1 VIALTVADLVA
12 ATGGVAHGVESA
24 SLVTGVSLDSRTT
37 APGDI
42 FVAIVGETHDAHDHV
57 AQALAR
63 GAVLAMV
70 SRPIDGPILQ
80 VEDTVRGLGAVAR
93 ASLDR
98 LPNCRVIAITGSSGK
113 TSTKDIIAQ
122 VLAQVAVTVAP
133 EGSFNNEIGLPSTVL
148 KADETT
154 RFLVMEMGMR
164 GHGHIEYL
172 CAIAPPSVG
181 VVTNVGT
188 AHVELL
194 GSQDAIALAKSE
206 LVQALP
212 SEGVAILN
220 HDDPRVDAMRSAT
233 PARVLTYGESEGSDV
248 QAVEVVLDDLARAR
262 FTLVHAEARADVHL
276 NLHGRHQVW
285 NALAAA
291 AVLVSVGISVAEAAR
306 MLGEV
311 GRASRWRMEVDRTS
325 SGTVIVNDAYN
336 ANPES
341 MRAALEALVVMS
353 RPPNDTN
360 DTNDASER
368 VKRRSWAVLGEMRE
382 LGSASEGAHREL
394 GRLVADLGI
403 DRLVAVG
410 DGTLPL
416 HQAALEAMGPGRVQ
430 WVPDVDGA
438 VALLGAA
445 LAPDDIALI
454 KASRSIGLE
463 RVAHALLGPSSDKDG
478 EP

>member
-1 VIALTVADLVA
+1 MIALTAADLVE
-12 ATGGVAHGVESA
+12 ATGGSLRGVQS
-24 SLVTGVSLDSRTT
+24 SVLITGVSLDSRTT

-70 SRPIDGPILQ
+70 SRPVDGASLL
-80 VEDTVRGLGAVAR
+80 VDDTVRGLGAIAR
-93 ASLDR
+93 ASLQR
-98 LPNCRVIAITGSSGK
+98 LPQCRVIAITGSSGK

-122 VLAQVAVTVAP
+122 VLAQVDVTVAP

-148 KADETT
+148 KADVST

-172 CAIAPPSVG
+172 CGIAPPSVG

-194 GSQDAIALAKSE
+194 GSQTQIADAKSE

-212 SEGVAILN
+212 SDGVAILN
-220 HDDPRVDAMRSAT
+220 HDDRLVDAMRTVTA
-233 PARVLTYGESEGSDV
+233 ARVLTYGESEGSDV
-248 QAVEVVLDDLARAR
+248 RAVEVVLDDLARPR
-262 FTLVHAEARADVHL
+262 FTLVHGKARADVHL

-291 AVLVSVGISVAEAAR
+291 AVLVSVGVSVAEAAR

-311 GRASRWRMEVDRTS
+311 GRASRWRMEVDRTA
-325 SGTVIVNDAYN
+325 SGTVIVNDTYN

-353 RPPNDTN
+353 RPSRDV
-360 DTNDASER
+360 SGR
-368 VKRRSWAVLGEMRE
+368 VVRRSWAVLGEMRE
-382 LGSASEGAHREL
+382 LGSASEQAHREL
-394 GRLVADLGI
+394 GQLVADLGI
-403 DRLVAVG
+403 ERLVAVG

-416 HQAALEAMGPGRVQ
+416 HQGALESMGPGRVQ
-430 WVPDVDGA
+430 WVPDVDAA
-438 VALLGAA
+438 VVLLRAA

-463 RVAHALLGPSSDKDG
+463 RVAHALLEPSSDKDG

>member
-1 VIALTVADLVA
+1 MIALTVADLVE
-12 ATGGVAHGVESA
+12 ATGGVARGVESVTV
-24 SLVTGVSLDSRTT
+24 VTGVSLDSRTT

-80 VEDTVRGLGAVAR
+80 VDDTVRGLGAIAR
-93 ASLDR
+93 ASLDH
-98 LPNCRVIAITGSSGK
+98 LPQCRVIAITGSSGK

-133 EGSFNNEIGLPSTVL
+133 EGSFNNEIGLPLTVL

-172 CAIAPPSVG
+172 CTIAPPSVG

-188 AHVELL
+188 AHIELL
-194 GSQDAIALAKSE
+194 GSQDAIAEAKSE

-212 SEGVAILN
+212 SDGVAILN
-220 HDDPRVDAMRSAT
+220 HDDPRVDAMRSLT
-233 PARVLTYGESEGSDV
+233 TARVLTYGESAGSDV
-248 QAVEVVLDDLARAR
+248 QAVEVALDDLARAR
-262 FTLVHAEARADVHL
+262 FTLVHGDARAHVHL
-276 NLHGRHQVW
+276 NLHGRHQIW

-311 GRASRWRMEVDRTS
+311 GRASRWRMEVDRTAT
-325 SGTVIVNDAYN
+325 GTVIVNDAYN

-353 RPPNDTN
+353 RPTHDPR
-360 DTNDASER
+360 ER
-368 VKRRSWAVLGEMRE
+368 VVRRSWAVLGEMRE
-382 LGSASEGAHREL
+382 LGGASERAHREL
-394 GRLVADLGI
+394 GQLVCDLGI

-430 WVPDVDGA
+430 WVPNVDGA
-438 VALLGAA
+438 VALLSSA

-463 RVAHALLGPSSDKDG
+463 RVAHALLGASSDEDG